1 MAKEPI
7 YHSVPREAKDVE
19 LKRNLSRFSG
29 KNIMILVSIL
39 MMFFPIKI

>member
-29 KNIMILVSIL
+29 KNIMIFICINKSI
-39 MMFFPIKI
+39 FYPI